1 MINLIIGTIIMV
13 AAIMFIF
20 IADKSFSKK
29 VNRKRV
35 ITARDILAMK
45 EKKFAK

>member
-20 IADKSFSKK
+20 IADKLFSKK
-29 VNRKRV
+29 VIRNRV
-35 ITARDILAMK
+35 ITASDILAMK

>member
-20 IADKSFSKK
+20 IADALFSKK
-29 VNRKRV
+29 VSCKRV